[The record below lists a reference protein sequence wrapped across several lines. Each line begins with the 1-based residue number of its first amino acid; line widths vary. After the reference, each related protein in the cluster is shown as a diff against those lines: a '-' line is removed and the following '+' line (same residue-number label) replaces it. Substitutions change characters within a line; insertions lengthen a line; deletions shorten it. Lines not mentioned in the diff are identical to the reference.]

1 MLGFN
6 IPEDHVDGRFVLS
19 TFQGY
24 EDADGNVVEIPGTRK
39 EVADFHNLITNAGL
53 TAQMTTNI
61 TGSAGSNFST
71 SGCLTYWCMVGNG
84 TVAESVGS
92 TALSGYLAGTTTAR
106 PGSTL
111 TSTSA
116 PYYNQITMVKRFAP
130 GFLSASSNV
139 NITEIGLGAG
149 NNTGV
154 LWTRALIKDSNGNP
168 VAITITPVDYLD
180 VTYILR
186 HYPWQG
192 SDITGQVNIDG
203 VQTDFVM
210 RPANVN
216 QWTFG
221 RLTESHPYEGGAGVG
236 VGDSITGT
244 SPGYTYPSTSVLGTI
259 TGIPTGS
266 SISLPSSASNQA
278 PVGLTRKGIISCTIN
293 DNNNPG
299 GIGCMLIVTTRG
311 SVQISFS
318 PAIPKNNTKIMSI
331 SVTVGPIS
339 RYP

>member
-1 MLGFN
+1 M
-6 IPEDHVDGRFVLS
+6 
-19 TFQGY
+19 
-24 EDADGNVVEIPGTRK
+24 K
-39 EVADFHNLITNAGL
+39 
-53 TAQMTTNI
+53 
-61 TGSAGSNFST
+61 
-71 SGCLTYWCMVGNG
+71 
-84 TVAESVGS
+84 
-92 TALSGYLAGTTTAR
+92 
-106 PGSTL
+106 
-111 TSTSA
+111 
-116 PYYNQITMVKRFAP
+116 KRFAP
-130 GFLSASSNV
+130 RFLSASSNV
-139 NITEIGLGAG
+139 NITEIGLGSG

-168 VAITITPVDYLD
+168 VAITITPIDYLD

-192 SDITGQVNIDG
+192 ADVTGQVNIDG

-216 QWTFG
+216 SWSFG
-221 RLTESHPYEGGAGVG
+221 EATGAYTYEGGAGVG
-236 VGDSITGT
+236 VGYVISGNG
-244 SPGYTYPSTSVLGTI
+244 PGKTYPSTSVLGTI
-259 TGIPTGS
+259 TGKPTGS
-266 SISLPSSASNQA
+266 DISLPSPASNQV

-318 PAIPKNNTKIMSI
+318 PVIPKDNTKIMSI
-331 SVTVGPIS
+331 SVTIGPIY